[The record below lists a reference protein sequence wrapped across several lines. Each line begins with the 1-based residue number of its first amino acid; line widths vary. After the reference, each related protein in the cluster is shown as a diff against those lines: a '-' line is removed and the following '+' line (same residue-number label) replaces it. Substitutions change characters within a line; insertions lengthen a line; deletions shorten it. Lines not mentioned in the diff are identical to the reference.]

1 MSEARCLAFPLA
13 AMAVLLSV
21 QLTPM
26 PPQIL
31 HLLSPAAF
39 RVYQIAFPGWPY
51 DNHRQTRS
59 RLSPGGARS
68 ISMPGL
74 NSAASLKTP
83 AQPPSSRRASTSA
96 TPALTIYPFKPCRWR
111 PLTLSPAVTSASLLK
126 FLALVAVFFL
136 VLLYP
141 FSTGRVRWAEM
152 QFVRR
157 MIYLIGATAAIVA
170 LLGIAERAWWNGKIL
185 WFYQPAD
192 WTGPLLVDSPRAS
205 GPFVDPDHFANYL
218 AMTLPL
224 AIAGA
229 LFPLCVIPSR
239 ERPNARLLFAG
250 AALLMLMAAALSLSR
265 GGELA
270 ICIGVT
276 SMLAMS
282 FHWAPDFG
290 PAIVRRLGLGAVPL
304 SIVTFALMAGLT
316 FYVIGGPARNAV
328 GMRLVATSADDFSAR
343 ASAWRET
350 LKMIAE
356 FPLFGV
362 GAGAWPEIFPH
373 YQPPPESR
381 YYFARTAEDDYLQ
394 FLAENGVAG
403 LIVLLAFATLVIRAL
418 AAAALRMPTRRWPL
432 LAGLLGG
439 LGGGLV
445 HEFVDSSLHI
455 PANALLF
462 TILLALVLRVALAE
476 PDGEQEHLKTAEPVV
491 HRSSLRLLLAPAA
504 VILMIAAWNQDGRA
518 YPYMLDHPADL
529 MMAGHD
535 LLEHPAMSAAHLT
548 LARMMPADA
557 IEFQRSELSAA
568 VWLDPN
574 EPLARDLLA
583 RNLLLAGRKTEALAQ
598 LSASVYRAPFLDLH
612 YYLAP
617 SAIPWLLPEEQQAI
631 ARGFGRAIDSDFADA
646 ANQLAS
652 FYVSLG
658 REREA
663 AEAYEHAARV
673 TSDNSGRLDLLL
685 KAGVQYARLHAYANG
700 AQVLLRA
707 CSVEPDDPRAYA
719 ELAESVYGPENKLA
733 AAATIINQGI
743 KAGADPYT
751 LEMAL
756 ASAAE
761 MTGRHQVA
769 EAALARAL
777 DYDPSFDAM
786 LLLGRV
792 YFAENKFGRA
802 VVTLQQATGLNPQ
815 SPEAFV
821 WLGRAHEANY
831 DYYQAARA
839 YRHAMSLAPANKDLR
854 NEYREFQQRIA
865 PRDKPTG
872 MQ

>member
-1 MSEARCLAFPLA
+1 M
-13 AMAVLLSV
+13 
-21 QLTPM
+21 
-26 PPQIL
+26 
-31 HLLSPAAF
+31 
-39 RVYQIAFPGWPY
+39 
-51 DNHRQTRS
+51 
-59 RLSPGGARS
+59 
-68 ISMPGL
+68 
-74 NSAASLKTP
+74 
-83 AQPPSSRRASTSA
+83 
-96 TPALTIYPFKPCRWR
+96 
-111 PLTLSPAVTSASLLK
+111 TSASLLE
-126 FLALVAVFFL
+126 FLALAAVFFL

-141 FSTGRVRWAEM
+141 FSTGRTRSAEM

-185 WFYQPAD
+185 WFYQPTD

-205 GPFVDPDHFANYL
+205 GPFVNPDHFANYL

-239 ERPNARLLFAG
+239 KQPNARLLFGG

-265 GGELA
+265 GGGLA
-270 ICIGVT
+270 ICVGVT

-282 FHWAPDFG
+282 FHRAPDFG
-290 PAIVRRLGLGAVPL
+290 PAILRRLGLGAVPL

-316 FYVIGGPARNAV
+316 FYIIGGPARSAV
-328 GMRLVATSADDFSAR
+328 GMRLVATSAGDFSAR
-343 ASAWRET
+343 AGAWRET
-350 LKMIAE
+350 LKMITE

-381 YYFARTAEDDYLQ
+381 YYFFRTAEDDYLQ
-394 FLAENGVAG
+394 FVAEYGSAG
-403 LIVLLAFATLVIRAL
+403 LIILLAFGALVIRVL
-418 AAAALRMPTRRWPL
+418 AAAALRMPPRRWPL
-432 LAGLLGG
+432 FAGLLGG

-445 HEFVDSSLHI
+445 QELVDSSLHI
-455 PANALLF
+455 PANALQL
-462 TILLALVLRVALAE
+462 TILLALLLRLALVE
-476 PDGEQEHLKTAEPVV
+476 PGGEHEHLKTAEPVV
-491 HRSSLRLLLAPAA
+491 RRSGLRLLLAPAV
-504 VILMIAAWNQDGRA
+504 VILMIAAWNQEGSA
-518 YPYMLDHPADL
+518 YPYVLDHPADL
-529 MMAGHD
+529 IMAGHN
-535 LLEHPAMSAAHLT
+535 LLEHPAMPAAHLA

-557 IEFQRSELSAA
+557 IESQRSELAAA

-583 RNLLLAGRKTEALAQ
+583 RNLLLAGRKAEALAQ

-617 SAIPWLLPEEQQAI
+617 SAIPWLLPEEQDAI

-646 ANQLAS
+646 ASQLAS
-652 FYVSLG
+652 FYMLLG

-663 AEAYEHAARV
+663 AAAYELAARA
-673 TSDNSGRLDLLL
+673 TADNSRRLDLLL
-685 KAGVQYARLHAYANG
+685 KAGLQYARLHEYANG

-719 ELAESVYGPENKLA
+719 ELAENIYGPDNKLA
-733 AAATIINQGI
+733 AAAAIIDQGI
-743 KAGADPYT
+743 KAGADPYA

-756 ASAAE
+756 ASTAE
-761 MTGRHQVA
+761 KSGRHQLA

-786 LLLGRV
+786 LQLGRV
-792 YFAENKFGRA
+792 YFAEGRFGRA
-802 VVTLQQATGLNPQ
+802 VTTLQQATSLNPH
-815 SPEAFV
+815 SAEAFM

-839 YRHAMSLAPANKDLR
+839 YRYAMSLAPADTGLR
-854 NEYREFQQRIA
+854 NEYREFQRRIA
-865 PRDKPTG
+865 PGDKPTG
-872 MQ
+872 SQ